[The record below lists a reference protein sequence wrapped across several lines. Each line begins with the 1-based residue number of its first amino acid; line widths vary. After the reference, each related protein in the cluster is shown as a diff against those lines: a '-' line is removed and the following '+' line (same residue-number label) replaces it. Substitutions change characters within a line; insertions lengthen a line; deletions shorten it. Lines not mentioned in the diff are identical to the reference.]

1 MTVCFDRP
9 GRVSCDK
16 RCQSA
21 RDLHPSPLTDAQ
33 SGPLSSM
40 VQSASETG
48 AVESSAASD
57 GFEAG
62 ALARL

>member
-1 MTVCFDRP
+1 M
-9 GRVSCDK
+9 
-16 RCQSA
+16 
-21 RDLHPSPLTDAQ
+21 HPRTALAENQ
-33 SGPLSSM
+33 QRLSSERQLHRGSHRRDGCRGM